1 MKNALA
7 FILSFIAATSFALNI
22 ATTDRKLY
30 QDCEVKAVE
39 KDGVRIM
46 HRDGSAFLDFDTL
59 PSALQKQFGWTA
71 EKSAARKA
79 ERAAEA
85 ERQRIAAEKARRAM
99 EERAAAIKAQAE
111 AKAEAEKQRLEEE
124 NARRATEERVAA
136 AKAQVEAKAEVEW
149 QNLAQKKNTEV
160 QPHVQETRD
169 DKIKPV
175 NKSANEKSQPNIT
188 WIFTIFA
195 IVMVVKL
202 IEFVARNRRLRAL
215 EILDIDFMSGVEFE
229 QYLQK
234 LLTFRG
240 YRVRMTPS
248 SGDLGV
254 DLVASSSGE
263 KIAIQ
268 VKRYSNKVDRTAIS
282 DAVAGKYNYNCD
294 TAMVITNNYFRRGA
308 IDLARSTGCILV
320 DRDTLAE
327 WIVEYQ
333 KGGG

>member
-59 PSALQKQFGWTA
+59 PVALQKQYGWTA

-79 ERAAEA
+79 ERAEEA
-85 ERQRIAAEKARRAM
+85 ERQRIAAENARRAM
-99 EERAAAIKAQAE
+99 EEREASAKAQAE
-111 AKAEAEKQRLEEE
+111 AKSAAERQSLAEKTNTKGQPK
-124 NARRATEERVAA
+124 V
-136 AKAQVEAKAEVEW
+136 
-149 QNLAQKKNTEV
+149 QKH
-160 QPHVQETRD
+160 QD
-169 DKIKPV
+169 DKTQTATKD
-175 NKSANEKSQPNIT
+175 ANEKFPPEVT
-188 WIFTIFA
+188 LIFTICA
-195 IVMVVKL
+195 IVMVVAIVIFIIGTGSTFAL
-202 IEFVARNRRLRAL
+202 GPTGFVRFIQFVARNRRLKAL
-215 EILDIDFMSGVEFE
+215 EIADIDFMSGVEFE

-234 LLTFRG
+234 LLTSRG

-254 DLVASSSGE
+254 DLVASSAGQ

-268 VKRYSNKVDRTAIS
+268 VKCYSNKVDRTAIS
-282 DAVAGKYNYNCD
+282 DAVAGKHHYGCN